1 MKKGYQ
7 LEKLFIYTEEDES
20 KLIWCPGVVTTVVS
34 RGDKQIIATI
44 KWDRDYIGIGEADES
59 KEKLEKGKWNPDKP
73 RAGAWRQDLRHKKLI
88 IE

>member
-1 MKKGYQ
+1 MPRSGDYSCFK
-7 LEKLFIYTEEDES
+7 
-20 KLIWCPGVVTTVVS
+20 
-34 RGDKQIIATI
+34 RDKQIIATI

>member
-20 KLIWCPGVVTTVVS
+20 KLIWCPGVVTKVVS